1 VLNFDGGKTVRAGL
15 LIGADGKASVVR
27 DVTVGD
33 GLADYTGTMIW
44 RGITDQLPYD
54 DLELPESGILAP

>member
-1 VLNFDGGKTVRAGL
+1 M
-15 LIGADGKASVVR
+15 
-27 DVTVGD
+27 TVGD